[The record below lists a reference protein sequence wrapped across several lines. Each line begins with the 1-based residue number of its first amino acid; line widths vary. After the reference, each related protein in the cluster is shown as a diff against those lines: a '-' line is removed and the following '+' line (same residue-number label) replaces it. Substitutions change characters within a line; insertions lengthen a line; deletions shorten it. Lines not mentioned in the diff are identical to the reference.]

1 MEGRHNWLEY
11 YTKTHGH
18 GPVHMR
24 IDMFPFV
31 KGTTY
36 EVLSQY
42 SRRLLVFKGKETKR
56 HEREGDELFYVFTN
70 MEPPNEEIKFEGHV
84 TDYVFTE
91 VVRKANAAVAVV
103 EAKPSAHAA
112 AASAAMAA
120 SAAQAAQAAQ
130 APAAAAQA
138 AAQRS
143 RSRSRSRSRG
153 RNGTRKSPPMSLRGA
168 VPKAKGKT
176 PFGSQFGK
184 K

>member
-84 TDYVFTE
+84 SDYVFTE
-91 VVRKANAAVAVV
+91 IVRKPNAPIPVV
-103 EAKPSAHAA
+103 GPMPSAHAA

-120 SAAQAAQAAQ
+120 SAQAAQAA
-130 APAAAAQA
+130 PAAA

-143 RSRSRSRSRG
+143 RSRSRSRG
-153 RNGTRKSPPMSLRGA
+153 KNETRKSPPKSLRGA
-168 VPKAKGKT
+168 VPKPKGKT

-184 K
+184 R

>member
-56 HEREGDELFYVFTN
+56 HEREGDERFYVFTN

-91 VVRKANAAVAVV
+91 IVRKPNAPIPVV
-103 EAKPSAHAA
+103 EVKPSAHAA

-120 SAAQAAQAAQ
+120 SAQAAQAAQ
-130 APAAAAQA
+130 AAPA

-143 RSRSRSRSRG
+143 RSRSRSRG
-153 RNGTRKSPPMSLRGA
+153 KNETRKSPPKSLRGA
-168 VPKAKGKT
+168 VAKPKGKT